1 MPDSSPCVGSRTHGK
16 QGGTRRNECL
26 PCVLDLGTW
35 QPFFIFNFKWF
46 FAKKKHSTT
55 TTLPCVKYM
64 AHGKPYFFSSINS
77 TNLISKHVSLNL
89 SKCTLQ
95 SIIKLTKHITRSAY
109 FKILYFSITN
119 STKKFK
125 KWQTNSEN
133 YHDWTWTT
141 FMWCIAHIK
150 SLELKLILANH
161 YAYTRNLNL

>member
-1 MPDSSPCVGSRTHGK
+1 MFPNL
-16 QGGTRRNECL
+16 NEKKEGL
-26 PCVLDLGTW
+26 PCARG
-35 QPFFIFNFKWF
+35 
-46 FAKKKHSTT
+46 
-55 TTLPCVKYM
+55 M
-64 AHGKPYFFSSINS
+64 AHGKEVLCRVPGLWHTAKKFFVVCRTPGTRQTFFLFIQ
-77 TNLISKHVSLNL
+77 IWKHVSLSL
-89 SKCTLQ
+89 TKCTLQ

-109 FKILYFSITN
+109 FKILYFSMHVYLNLNIPTLIVIIL
-119 STKKFK
+119 KKFK